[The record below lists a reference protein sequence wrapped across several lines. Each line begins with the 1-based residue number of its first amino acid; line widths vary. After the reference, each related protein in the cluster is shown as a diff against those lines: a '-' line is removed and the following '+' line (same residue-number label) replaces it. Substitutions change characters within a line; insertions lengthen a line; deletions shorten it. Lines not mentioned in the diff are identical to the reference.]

1 MKILFVLGARS
12 EFGYI
17 LPVYREAERRGHLPS
32 IWSCNSASLSS
43 FGDVAQTAKAEGLN
57 VRQIVAT
64 SFDGYSQMA
73 MAKSVGAVTQSFSD
87 FLGNE
92 NVDWVVLSGDRAEQL
107 GAAVAS
113 SYMNFPTAHVQAG
126 ERSGNIDGMA
136 RHAIARL
143 AHVHF
148 AANND
153 AFDRLVRSG
162 EEKWRV
168 VLSGAPQLDGLVESA
183 TSRELLEQNRLIP
196 QSDYV
201 LAIFHPETSSLDG
214 DIEHLQSLLVFL
226 EQYDKPSVW
235 ISPNNDAGARRVR
248 DLVGRK
254 LRSRDFFHENVSR
267 PDFAGILA
275 HSAMMVG
282 NSSAGIIEAPSF
294 RKVAINLGRRQD
306 SRYQGDN
313 VINVTQVPTSFD
325 SVFAKAESLA
335 TKLASTSPDFP
346 YGDGSSA
353 GVVMDTLEK
362 LKDHP
367 SLTVKQMTY

>member
-1 MKILFVLGARS
+1 
-12 EFGYI
+12 
-17 LPVYREAERRGHLPS
+17 
-32 IWSCNSASLSS
+32 LSS

-73 MAKSVGAVTQSFSD
+73 MAKSVGAVTQSCSD